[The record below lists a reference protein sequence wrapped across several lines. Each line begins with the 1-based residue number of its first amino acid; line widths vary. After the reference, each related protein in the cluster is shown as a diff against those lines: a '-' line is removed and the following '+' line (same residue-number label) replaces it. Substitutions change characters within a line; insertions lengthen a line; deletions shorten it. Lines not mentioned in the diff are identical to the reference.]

1 MLSGRVGCPNLERG
15 DFAFG
20 GVCLGVGHGDRLRL
34 GLGLAGRGRLLRDD
48 GELAVF
54 RDALGEV
61 VGLLQLLHAVDVG
74 MPRGKV
80 LVTYGTY
87 VTPGQLPDLRTGSGE
102 RYVLI
107 NDAVNKS
114 ILILPSG
121 TLIRIL

>member
-1 MLSGRVGCPNLERG
+1 
-15 DFAFG
+15 
-20 GVCLGVGHGDRLRL
+20 
-34 GLGLAGRGRLLRDD
+34 
-48 GELAVF
+48 
-54 RDALGEV
+54 
-61 VGLLQLLHAVDVG
+61 